1 VLSEACDAEHDE
13 AWPTGPT
20 CACQLG
26 PCCRRHHRTKQEG
39 WVKQRLRDSA
49 VRWTSP
55 TGRAWTS
62 PAQHSV
68 PRPALRPPRA
78 VPTPSA
84 WDELDPISLEG
95 LLWEL
100 DGRADD
106 PTALELRAEDLD
118 PDDLDSPDLLGAQIC
133 SAASRWTIDLDDPY
147 GWASVLDFLE
157 TAGP

>member
-1 VLSEACDAEHDE
+1 VPSEACDAEHDE

-68 PRPALRPPRA
+68 PRPALRPRCA
-78 VPTPSA
+78 VATPSP
-84 WDELDPISLEG
+84 WDELDPISLEH

-100 DGRADD
+100 DGRPDD
-106 PTALELRAEDLD
+106 PTALELRAADLD
-118 PDDLDSPDLLGAQIC
+118 PDDLDSPDLLGEQLRG
-133 SAASRWTIDLDDPY
+133 AASRWTIDLDDPY
-147 GWASVLDFLE
+147 QWASVLE
-157 TAGP
+157 PAGP